1 MARITNGLRVPKSHW
16 IAQRYRYHANQPA
29 VLMVLRSTNP
39 ESLMLPPL
47 PEIAIQVYST
57 IPLDSDSD
65 YTTLCQYLIS
75 EVLQNPH
82 VSFEIHAP
90 QPDVFACVEHQ
101 RREILHRK
109 HHLPGEGFFPG
120 IAKVATNGKDRL
132 LQGSLIVITSYSF
145 RAAHRRPDYEA
156 ESGPLWVNFNR
167 SFPLRAKVDLRSLID
182 DVGHSG
188 FDPSTIGGDDW
199 DDWNEIYWERKEI
212 IVEKSR
218 KMYHQLREL
227 ASLLGRSHYDIMN
240 FEFDYGLDED
250 EGDPSLA
257 DQPPALEIIESLK
270 RKADSL
276 HHKKFDIQVPSRGA
290 VLITSNP
297 TTAAPE
303 PDLHYII
310 HVAFPYDKFGLELM
324 CVAQAFTAAVIDI
337 IPHGKSI
344 SFEFFSASQSLSAI
358 LASHRDI
365 MNSQPEIV
373 IGAIHQ
379 GSRSFPQSRSRRGIS
394 NDREPCR
401 TFFVIIDRPDFLTG
415 PGVLFFL
422 ADGNEITDES
432 MQNIYNRYG
441 LKDERGDY
449 KLYQVWRS
457 AGKAEVALRL
467 AMIPPD
473 GVYPPSFDEGGSA
486 RH

>member
-1 MARITNGLRVPKSHW
+1 MARIKNGLKVPNSHW
-16 IAQRYRYHANQPA
+16 IAQRYRDHANHPA

-47 PEIAIQVYST
+47 PGIAIQVYST

-65 YTTLCQYLIS
+65 YITLCQYLIS
-75 EVLQNPH
+75 EAHQNPH
-82 VSFEIHAP
+82 VSFEIYAP

-120 IAKVATNGKDRL
+120 IAKVAANDNDRL
-132 LQGSLIVITSYSF
+132 LQGFLIVITSHSF

-167 SFPLRAKVDLRSLID
+167 SFPPRAKVDLRSLID

-199 DDWNEIYWERKEI
+199 DDWNEIYWEREELMVK
-212 IVEKSR
+212 KCR
-218 KMYHQLREL
+218 NMYHQMREL
-227 ASLLGRSHYDIMN
+227 ASLLGRSHCDIMN

-257 DQPPALEIIESLK
+257 DQIPALEIIESLE

-276 HHKKFDIQVPSRGA
+276 HHKNFDIQVPSREA
-290 VLITSNP
+290 VLITSTP

-303 PDLHYII
+303 SDLHYII
-310 HVAFPYDKFGLELM
+310 HIAFSYEKLGFELM
-324 CVAQAFTAAVIDI
+324 CIAQAFTAAVIDN
-337 IPHGKSI
+337 IPDGKTI
-344 SFEFFSASQSLSAI
+344 SFEFFSASQSLGDI
-358 LASHRDI
+358 LASHRDS
-365 MNSQPEIV
+365 MNSRPEIA

-379 GSRSFPQSRSRRGIS
+379 GSRNFPQSRSRRGIS
-394 NDREPCR
+394 NDREPYR
-401 TFFVIIDRPDFLTG
+401 TFLVIIDRPDFLTE

-422 ADGNEITDES
+422 TDGNEITDEA
-432 MQNIYNRYG
+432 MQKIYNLCG
-441 LKDERGDY
+441 PKDERGSY

-457 AGKAEVALRL
+457 AGMAEVALRL

-473 GVYPPSFDEGGSA
+473 GIYPPSFKEGGLA
-486 RH
+486 RQ